1 MKLREHFLMQYK
13 ENIQS
18 FRTTW
23 PLTLPAYLL
32 ENGSNTTVI
41 AYKKEKLS
49 SLQEKNRKSIG
60 REVEVGTFHFS
71 EETLSDLT
79 LLIFRNNTSPD

>member
-32 ENGSNTTVI
+32 ENASNTTVI
-41 AYKKEKLS
+41 AS